1 MRTTK
6 SQQAQSHRR
15 IIRTAVDVMT
25 QHGFEGATMKQI
37 ARAAGLGDAT
47 IYKYFPTKEKL
58 VLAYFEQAV
67 GDALAQV
74 AKTQNQSDFSLQE
87 QMQLLIDSLL
97 EILLADREFVAI
109 ARKLMQRTPMLLVGD
124 ELPGKALLKQA
135 FADMLAHAESTGEI
149 APCGFKPSL
158 SALMADYVVAVI
170 AYWLRD
176 ESEAFGNTTQMV
188 DLSLGALVLALQSG
202 LVDKLLALGGFMVRS
217 QLARLMQDGSGLMD
231 ILALARR
238 AGAGRVAAGKTG
250 TGKAGVRAT
259 RTTTKKNAAPSTVA
273 KRKATGAGK

>member
-6 SQQAQSHRR
+6 SQQAQNHRL
-15 IIRTAVDVMT
+15 IIRTAVDLMT
-25 QHGFEGATMKQI
+25 QHGFEGTTMKQI
-37 ARAAGLGDAT
+37 ARAADLGDAT

-58 VLAYFEQAV
+58 VLAYFEQAA
-67 GDALAQV
+67 GDALALAAQSQIQAGGGQA
-74 AKTQNQSDFSLQE
+74 AKDQPAFSLQE

-109 ARKLMQRTPMLLVGD
+109 ARKLIERTPMLLLSE

-135 FADMLAHAESTGEI
+135 FVTLLAQAESTGEI
-149 APCGFKPSL
+149 VPCGFKPSL
-158 SALMADYVVAVI
+158 SGLMADYVYAVI

-188 DLSLGALVLALQSG
+188 DLSLGVLVLALRSG

-231 ILALARR
+231 VLARR
-238 AGAGRVAAGKTG
+238 ATSG
-250 TGKAGVRAT
+250 TVQATKAKADKAGPKKPGTKT
-259 RTTTKKNAAPSTVA
+259 RV
-273 KRKATGAGK
+273 GKHI

>member
-6 SQQAQSHRR
+6 SQQAQSHRL
-15 IIRTAVDVMT
+15 IIRTAVDLMT
-25 QHGFEGATMKQI
+25 QHGFEGTTMKQI

-58 VLAYFEQAV
+58 VLAYFEQAA
-67 GDALAQV
+67 GDALTLA
-74 AKTQNQSDFSLQE
+74 ANTEDQSAFSLQE

-109 ARKLMQRTPMLLVGD
+109 SRKLMQRTPMLLLGD

-135 FADMLAHAESTGEI
+135 FSALLAQAEGTGEI
-149 APCGFKPSL
+149 VPCGFKPSL
-158 SALMADYVVAVI
+158 SALLADYAVAVI

-188 DLSLGALVLALQSG
+188 DLSLGVLVLALQSG

-217 QLARLMQDGSGLMD
+217 QLSRLMQDGSGLMD
-231 ILALARR
+231 VLALARR
-238 AGAGRVAAGKTG
+238 ATSSKAQANTAGPKKPSAQARTQKSASTG
-250 TGKAGVRAT
+250 TRPGK
-259 RTTTKKNAAPSTVA
+259 RTSARTGKNS
-273 KRKATGAGK
+273 

>member
-6 SQQAQSHRR
+6 SQQAQNHRL
-15 IIRTAVDVMT
+15 IIRTAVDLMT
-25 QHGFEGATMKQI
+25 QHGFEGTTMKQI
-37 ARAAGLGDAT
+37 ARAADLGDAT

-58 VLAYFEQAV
+58 
-67 GDALAQV
+67 ALAAQSQIQAGGGQA
-74 AKTQNQSDFSLQE
+74 AKDQPAFSLQE

-109 ARKLMQRTPMLLVGD
+109 ARKLIERTPMLLLSE

-135 FADMLAHAESTGEI
+135 FVTLLAQAESTGEI
-149 APCGFKPSL
+149 VPCGFKPSL
-158 SALMADYVVAVI
+158 SGLMADYVYAVI

-188 DLSLGALVLALQSG
+188 DLSLGVLVLALRSG
-202 LVDKLLALGGFMVRS
+202 LMDKLLALGGFMVRS

-231 ILALARR
+231 VLARR
-238 AGAGRVAAGKTG
+238 ATSG
-250 TGKAGVRAT
+250 TAQTTKAKADKAGPKKPGTKT
-259 RTTTKKNAAPSTVA
+259 RV
-273 KRKATGAGK
+273 GKHI